1 MGNEKKLKNINRKQM
16 FNCLNYFCLDLEH
29 VEWMMNMIL
38 DIVRNEKSSL
48 HFHIFMEL
56 VGYWLSE
63 DCGGRGTA

>member
-1 MGNEKKLKNINRKQM
+1 M